1 MKINVAGETLVIT
14 LDVQRKDL
22 CLVKS
27 YAPEILRVCDDKG
40 NDLFVLGVGAT
51 SDFGNYGAIFGG
63 EDSHG
68 NARLSVV
75 IPGLD
80 GLSKEEI
87 AQRFALAF
95 TWLKQLEPAINE
107 AAETAKTNIDR
118 IKANIEII

>member
-14 LDVQRKDL
+14 LDVQREDL
-22 CLVKS
+22 CRVKD

-40 NDLFVLGVGAT
+40 DEMFVLGVGTA
-51 SDFGNYGAIFGG
+51 SDFSNYGAIFGG

-68 NARLSVV
+68 NARLSVT

-87 AQRFALAF
+87 ARRFALAF
-95 TWLKQLEPAINE
+95 TWIKQLEPAIKE
-107 AAETAKTNIDR
+107 AAETAKTKIDR
-118 IKANIEII
+118 IAANIEII